1 MNTKEEQEGRFLES
15 EPYAWPFDG
24 SFSPE
29 NTVIL
34 VIDMQVDFC
43 APGGYVDKMG

>member
-1 MNTKEEQEGRFLES
+1 MTEEQNQGWFIES

-24 SFSPE
+24 SFSPD

-34 VIDMQVDFC
+34 AIDMQVDFC
-43 APGGYVDKMG
+43 APGGYVDAMG